1 MRNLMRFIFGL
12 ILISCISLGPVNS
25 SWVKVWLE
33 DGECGDATFY
43 SGDTVYFYYQAEK
56 DCNATI
62 IMRTPWKKKIL
73 AENKELIA
81 CRVYRSYYDIGTG
94 VTRSDWWK
102 IVIEVKDTSGQEAKA
117 ECTFYVPI
125 SKPTTAPPTTAP
137 PTTPAPTITPTT
149 SPPTTAP
156 STTIAPTTLAPTTLP
171 PQTTQK
177 PTILPPTTTLATTLP
192 PSTYP
197 ITPTKSYTPLIYA
210 GILACI
216 VICVL
221 IVLLMTKKP

>member
-1 MRNLMRFIFGL
+1 MRFIFGL

-33 DGECGDATFY
+33 DGECGDANFY
-43 SGDTVYFYYQAEK
+43 SGDTVYFYFQAEK

-102 IVIEVKDTSGQEAKA
+102 IVIEVKDSSGQEAKA
-117 ECTFYVPI
+117 ECTFYVPV
-125 SKPTTAPPTTAP
+125 SKPTTAPPTTPPPTTAP
-137 PTTPAPTITPTT
+137 PTTPPATIPSPTT
-149 SPPTTAP
+149 PP
-156 STTIAPTTLAPTTLP
+156 PTTLAPTTLP
-171 PQTTQK
+171 PATT
-177 PTILPPTTTLATTLP
+177 PVTTLAPTLP

-221 IVLLMTKKP
+221 IVLLMTRKP

>member
-1 MRNLMRFIFGL
+1 MRFIFGL
-12 ILISCISLGPVNS
+12 ILILCISLGPVNG

-102 IVIEVKDTSGQEAKA
+102 IVIEVKDTSGNEAKA
-117 ECTFYVPI
+117 ECTFYVPV
-125 SKPTTAPPTTAP
+125 SKPTTTP
-137 PTTPAPTITPTT
+137 PTTPSPTTTSPPTT

-177 PTILPPTTTLATTLP
+177 PTTLPPTTTLATTLP

>member
-102 IVIEVKDTSGQEAKA
+102 IVIEVKDTSGNEAKT
-117 ECTFYVPI
+117 ECTFYVPV
-125 SKPTTAPPTTAP
+125 SKPTTTPPITPSPTT
-137 PTTPAPTITPTT
+137 TPTPTT

-177 PTILPPTTTLATTLP
+177 PTTLPPTTTLATTLP

-210 GILACI
+210 GILASI

>member
-1 MRNLMRFIFGL
+1 MRFIFGL

-102 IVIEVKDTSGQEAKA
+102 IVIEVKDTSGNEAKA
-117 ECTFYVPI
+117 ECTFYVPV
-125 SKPTTAPPTTAP
+125 SKPTTTP
-137 PTTPAPTITPTT
+137 PTTPSSTTTPTPTT

-177 PTILPPTTTLATTLP
+177 PTTLPPTTTLATTLP